1 MKVQLEDVSPI
12 EKKISFEIPWE
23 KVSQE
28 IESAYRS
35 LNQNVKLKGFRPG
48 KVPRS
53 ILERY
58 YKNQVG
64 EEVQSKLISD
74 ALVKAVE
81 ENKLLPVGEPTVL
94 DRQFEQGK
102 DFKYALRIEVKPEV
116 TVEGYKGLETEK
128 EKVEVTDAEVEAR
141 LQDLQEHHS
150 QLKPIEAK
158 RPVAEKD
165 FVVFDFEGTLDG
177 KPLDGWKAN
186 DHLTE
191 VGRKLLVADLD
202 QHLIGLRPEEEKDVT
217 LNLPETYGRKE
228 LAGKQIR
235 VHLKVKEIKE
245 KILPI
250 LDDDFAK
257 DVGDYATLADLRQKL
272 RQNLEEQK
280 RMQADQAA
288 KDRLLGQLIEKN
300 PFPVPQ
306 SMMDRQIQSL
316 MARAEWRLASQGV
329 RINPQDPDR
338 EKIRETLQPTA
349 EKEIRSMLILEKIAE
364 REKITVLE
372 EELGQRLEKMAQE
385 LNQRP
390 EALRSYYQRE
400 GRMEDLQAQLRDE
413 KTLDFLL
420 SQAKIT
426 EKTGAASPEP
436 EKKG

>member
-1 MKVQLEDVSPI
+1 MKVQIENVNPV

-23 KVSQE
+23 TVSQE

-74 ALVKAVE
+74 ALVKAVD

-94 DRQFEQGK
+94 DRQFEEGK
-102 DFKYALRIEVKPEV
+102 DFKYALRIEVKPEI
-116 TVEGYKGLETEK
+116 TVEEYKGLEAEK
-128 EKVEVTDAEVEAR
+128 EKVVVTDEEVEAR
-141 LQDLQEHHS
+141 LRDLQEHHA

-158 RPVAEKD
+158 RPVQEKD
-165 FVVFDFEGTLDG
+165 FVVFDFEGTLNG
-177 KPLDGWKAN
+177 KPLEGWKAN

-202 QHLIGLRPEEEKDVT
+202 QHLVGLRPDEEKNVT

-228 LAGKQIR
+228 LAGKQIQ

-245 KILPI
+245 KILPA

-288 KDRLLGQLIEKN
+288 KDALLGQLIAKN
-300 PFPVPQ
+300 PFPVPA
-306 SMMDRQIQSL
+306 SMMERQIQSL
-316 MARAEWRLASQGV
+316 MTRAEWRLASQGV
-329 RINPQDPDR
+329 RINPQDADR

-364 REKITVLE
+364 REKITVSE
-372 EELGQRLEKMAQE
+372 EELGQRLEKMARE

-390 EALRSYYQRE
+390 EALRSYYERE
-400 GRMEDLQAQLRDE
+400 GRMEDLKAQFRDE

-420 SQAKIT
+420 NQAKIT
-426 EKTGAASPEP
+426 EKAGTSSGP